1 MVIKRSTHNRHN
13 QLTPSL
19 WDCPG
24 LKPEQV
30 LLKRFKKPRRNFF

>member
-1 MVIKRSTHNRHN
+1 MVIKRSTHNKPN
-13 QLTPSL
+13 QPVPSL
-19 WDCPG
+19 RDCPG